1 MFPIDCLINYLENY
15 GPLSALIFNRTQTVI
30 NMIEQEQTFEDGGDL
45 SELVYL
51 SLSNDIMDFMK
62 FT

>member
-1 MFPIDCLINYLENY
+1 
-15 GPLSALIFNRTQTVI
+15 
-30 NMIEQEQTFEDGGDL
+30 MIEDEVKFKDGGDL

-62 FT
+62 FMQRILSFY

>member
-1 MFPIDCLINYLENY
+1 MIDEEEN
-15 GPLSALIFNRTQTVI
+15 
-30 NMIEQEQTFEDGGDL
+30 FEDGGDL